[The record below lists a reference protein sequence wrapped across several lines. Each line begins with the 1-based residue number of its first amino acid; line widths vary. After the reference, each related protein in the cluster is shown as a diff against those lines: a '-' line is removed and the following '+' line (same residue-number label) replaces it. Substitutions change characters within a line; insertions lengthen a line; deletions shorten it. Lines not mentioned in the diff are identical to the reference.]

1 MLSTYEKQSI
11 IASYEEV
18 NKKIRSKWKK
28 VFLRMSLFM
37 LVILAML
44 IGFIGWKDN
53 LELQIFSYIFGGLSM
68 LFLLISYLVGTYM
81 YSPKATYTDLFPKL
95 VDKLN
100 FYEDL
105 SLRYEPYNKDYKIVN
120 KESQLFTRGASVT
133 INSSLSGMNEHSE
146 PWIMHDLRMVVSTG
160 QSASIVFDG
169 FLFKLS
175 RPNKVCMQL
184 RTGSRPSNKP
194 VKFRKEDKIG
204 GYKLFVEDGE
214 NIPSNTDLI
223 VRKLDEIASMF
234 HVKHLYFSAM
244 KDATYLA
251 IQSKSLPRKQT
262 KLKEEDISNLYHALH
277 EYSKV
282 MNMLGGPDY
291 DL

>member
-1 MLSTYEKQSI
+1 MLSSYERQSI

-18 NKKIRSKWKK
+18 NKKIRRKWKN
-28 VFLRMSLFM
+28 VFLRIALFM
-37 LVILAML
+37 FLVLAML
-44 IGFIGWKDN
+44 IGFIGWEDN
-53 LELQIFSYIFGGLSM
+53 LELQVFSYIFGGLSI
-68 LFLLISYLVGTYM
+68 LFLLVSYLVGTYM

-95 VDKLN
+95 VDKLS

-105 SLRYEPYNKDYKIVN
+105 SLSYEPYNKDYKIVN

-133 INSSLSGMNEHSE
+133 INSSLSGVNTYSE

-204 GYKLFVEDGE
+204 EYKLFVEDGE

-223 VRKLDEIASMF
+223 VRKLDEIKSMF

-262 KLKEEDISNLYHALH
+262 KLKEEDVSNLYRALH